1 MKNDKEKF
9 KKEFRQRITRYI
21 IRLIRFIDSLPKSDS
36 VSRIIGD
43 QLTRSGT
50 SFGANYI
57 EAQAASS
64 KKDFIVFFHYCL
76 KSCNEC
82 VFWLEMLRD
91 TDRGDKTEIEYLLKE
106 LHEISAI
113 FGSSL
118 LTLKGKRS
126 L

>member
-1 MKNDKEKF
+1 MKNDKERF
-9 KKEFRQRITRYI
+9 KKEFRQRITKYI
-21 IRLIRFIDSLPKSDS
+21 VRLIKFMDSLPKSDP
-36 VSRIIGD
+36 VCRIIGD

-76 KSCNEC
+76 KSCNES

-91 TDRGDKTEIEYLLKE
+91 TDRGDKAEIGYLLKE
-106 LHEISAI
+106 LQEISSI
-113 FGSSL
+113 FASSL

-126 L
+126 F

>member
-1 MKNDKEKF
+1 MKNDKERF
-9 KKEFRQRITRYI
+9 KKEFRQRITKYI
-21 IRLIRFIDSLPKSDS
+21 VRLIKFMDSLPKSDP
-36 VSRIIGD
+36 VCRIIGD

-76 KSCNEC
+76 KSCNES

-91 TDRGDKTEIEYLLKE
+91 TDRGDKAEIGYLLKE
-106 LHEISAI
+106 LQEISSI
-113 FGSSL
+113 FAYSL

-126 L
+126 F